1 DKRSRRL
8 LAQYFQIALSV
19 TYEVRLLGRISV
31 KQDACIGLAP
41 DEFRDRLRMLLE
53 PRMKLFDCPRITRR
67 LVPICIDKIEIE
79 RHRDDDRAK
88 TRPDL
93 PRELREETRNPVP
106 TDERDYRNRRRD
118 GDTISRITRRTQHSI
133 RAKYGVKQE
142 YKKKARCD
150 RSQFPSFE

>member
-1 DKRSRRL
+1 MQSRKTGFFEIYRFEFEPLRPGFGIPKDKRSRRL

-79 RHRDDDRAK
+79 RHSDD
-88 TRPDL
+88 
-93 PRELREETRNPVP
+93 
-106 TDERDYRNRRRD
+106 
-118 GDTISRITRRTQHSI
+118 
-133 RAKYGVKQE
+133 
-142 YKKKARCD
+142 
-150 RSQFPSFE
+150 